1 MTKKS
6 FYLFMTIFMIV
17 ITTIVMFTG
26 FAVLPVSRSS
36 MMMIC
41 CLTTIGYLS
50 AFAYFDMYI
59 KSKPSNKPSKF

>member
-1 MTKKS
+1 MSKKS

-17 ITTIVMFTG
+17 VTTIVMFAG
-26 FAVLPVSRSS
+26 FATLPVSRSS
-36 MMMIC
+36 MLVIC

-59 KSKPSNKPSKF
+59 KAKPSNKPTKF